1 MRGSDSK
8 AFRTMWSAF
17 TWENKISVNTNLNSL
32 AGLIQRIA
40 DVTHMKIV
48 SDFDPET
55 DADFMAANLYVGVEE
70 RLERRLARCLEK
82 TFC

>member
-32 AGLIQRIA
+32 AGSEEEE
-40 DVTHMKIV
+40 KG
-48 SDFDPET
+48 
-55 DADFMAANLYVGVEE
+55 VGLWGMESMNRFEVC
-70 RLERRLARCLEK
+70 AHS
-82 TFC
+82 

>member
-1 MRGSDSK
+1 M
-8 AFRTMWSAF
+8 
-17 TWENKISVNTNLNSL
+17 NTNLNSL

-55 DADFMAANLYVGVEE
+55 DADFMAANLYVERGEE
-70 RLERRLARCLEK
+70 M
-82 TFC
+82 